1 MNRLAFSSLSRPMPE
16 PISDAELDAILTRNR
31 ANGSVSMLRPMEVFL
46 DRDHLIEMT
55 RMSLDTLR
63 AERQPDHEDPKQ
75 KRNADR
81 AIQQRIDFAA
91 WLGGQPQ
98 RVHIGLYPVIEDGLS
113 DDDVQDV
120 LDDEDLWPF
129 GAP

>member
-1 MNRLAFSSLSRPMPE
+1 
-16 PISDAELDAILTRNR
+16 
-31 ANGSVSMLRPMEVFL
+31 MEVFL

-55 RMSLDTLR
+55 RISLETLR
-63 AERQPDHEDPKQ
+63 AERQVEQETPKQ
-75 KRNADR
+75 KRSVDR

-98 RVHIGLYPVIEDGLS
+98 HVHIGLYPVIEDGLS
-113 DDDVQDV
+113 DDDVQEV

-129 GAP
+129 GTP